1 VVLPTHLATPATQP
15 DQPPSEATPST
26 PTLQGGCERLRRDLL
41 ISKEGILNSI
51 SDQCR
56 ELARIGPTKIRL
68 ILIATFMTSYL
79 LGPLQSPI
87 MLVWARV
94 IESEKPVFTLVFGG
108 IGAALKAT
116 QEIISAFSLLAQ

>member
-1 VVLPTHLATPATQP
+1 
-15 DQPPSEATPST
+15 
-26 PTLQGGCERLRRDLL
+26 
-41 ISKEGILNSI
+41 
-51 SDQCR
+51 
-56 ELARIGPTKIRL
+56 
-68 ILIATFMTSYL
+68 MTSYL